1 MFNLDILRSWQNLH
15 IDSLTSAVKA
25 IMVKVAKWKPLELPL
40 SAKTVNLKKYCILEK
55 AAKIRATIKA
65 EIYSYLYF
73 LDQKVT

>member
-40 SAKTVNLKKYCILEK
+40 LENSEVKTVPNPRRNC
-55 AAKIRATIKA
+55 RN
-65 EIYSYLYF
+65 
-73 LDQKVT
+73 

>member
-1 MFNLDILRSWQNLH
+1 MTYDVIV
-15 IDSLTSAVKA
+15 IVVGK
-25 IMVKVAKWKPLELPL
+25 AKWKPLELPL